1 VYIRV
6 FVHMENRSGILY
18 VISACFAVC
27 FVAEFT
33 TAVLTSRDF
42 SGMKI

>member
-1 VYIRV
+1 MYLCIWKTDQVYFR
-6 FVHMENRSGILY
+6 

-33 TAVLTSRDF
+33 TGVLTSRDF